1 MKKILIISATSGNNL
16 ILSKK
21 IEKIC
26 STFNVNSELI
36 NLETYNIPLYTPIEQ
51 KKIIPKEVQLILKKF
66 INAQGF
72 IFCAPEYNGSI
83 PPILTSMIA
92 WLSVVTK
99 EWRLVFND
107 KVALIATHSGGGG
120 NNFTQSLKIQLNH
133 LGTIVLPR
141 TIVVNSYTEFDEKK
155 SNIKIE
161 LFINLV
167 EKLKK

>member
-1 MKKILIISATSGNNL
+1 MKKILIISATSGNNF

-26 STFNVNSELI
+26 FTFNVNSELI
-36 NLETYNIPLYTPIEQ
+36 NLENYDIPLYTPIEQ
-51 KKIIPKEVQLILKKF
+51 KKTIPKDVQLILKKF

-92 WLSVVTK
+92 WLSVITK
-99 EWRLVFND
+99 EWRLVFNG
-107 KVALIATHSGGGG
+107 KLALIATHSGGGG
-120 NNFTQSLKIQLNH
+120 NNFIQSLKIQLNH

-141 TIVVNSYTEFDEKK
+141 TIVVNSYTKFDRNK
-155 SNIKIE
+155 SNVKIE
-161 LFINLV
+161 QFINLV
-167 EKLKK
+167 GKLKK

>member
-26 STFNVNSELI
+26 FTFNVNSELI
-36 NLETYNIPLYTPIEQ
+36 NLEDYDIPLYTPIEQ
-51 KKIIPKEVQLILKKF
+51 KKTIPKDIQLILKKF

-92 WLSVVTK
+92 WLSVITK
-99 EWRLVFND
+99 EWRLVFNG
-107 KVALIATHSGGGG
+107 KLALIATHSGGGG
-120 NNFTQSLKIQLNH
+120 NNFIQSLKIQLNH

-141 TIVVNSYTEFDEKK
+141 TIVVNSYTEFDRNK
-155 SNIKIE
+155 SNVKIE
-161 LFINLV
+161 QFINLV
-167 EKLKK
+167 GKLKK